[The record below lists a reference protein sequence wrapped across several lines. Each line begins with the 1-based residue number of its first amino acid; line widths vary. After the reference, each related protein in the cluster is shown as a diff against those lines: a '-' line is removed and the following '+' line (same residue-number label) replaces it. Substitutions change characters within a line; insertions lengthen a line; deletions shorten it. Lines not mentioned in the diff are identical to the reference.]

1 MVLMV
6 TLKRECVEMTFRE
19 RAVFLS
25 AVSKK
30 MCDFHSRPDFKA
42 VKLTFGQKKP
52 FDEVNLCS

>member
-1 MVLMV
+1 MV
-6 TLKRECVEMTFRE
+6 TLKRECVEMKFRE